1 MIPFYTAQD
10 DDQLEGMD
18 YMGLVDHPAHQ
29 KSWVALNQKQEK
41 PVKMK
46 FNDDLMEVTG
56 VGIAANLPIYR
67 NDQFLGEHYLV
78 FKAKHIKRIVEK
90 MMSKGYHNNV
100 NEMHDLNRDVKGIT
114 FLEGWFWD
122 SQRGKTDSY
131 FEGQNIKDGSWMVT
145 YKVSDPKIWQKI
157 KSGEW
162 AGFSIEGW
170 FKKVPLKIN
179 GSDVFKSNSK
189 PKKVKKGKFWKALFG
204 EKEEFET
211 VTTTDNVEISWEGEL
226 AEGTEIFVMDEDGEQ
241 VLAPEGQHAFENEDM
256 SMTVITVDANGMVE
270 AIETVMPEEAGY
282 GDKDED
288 EEDDFNA
295 EVVAN
300 AIQKISEKLS
310 KEFQASIEGLK
321 ADFEAKLTK
330 LAAELDEM
338 EDSGDKKK
346 FNRKEKKNVD
356 WRKHSK

>member
-1 MIPFYTAQD
+1 M
-10 DDQLEGMD
+10 
-18 YMGLVDHPAHQ
+18 
-29 KSWVALNQKQEK
+29 
-41 PVKMK
+41 
-46 FNDDLMEVTG
+46 
-56 VGIAANLPIYR
+56 R
-67 NDQFLGEHYLV
+67 
-78 FKAKHIKRIVEK
+78 
-90 MMSKGYHNNV
+90 
-100 NEMHDLNRDVKGIT
+100 
-114 FLEGWFWD
+114 
-122 SQRGKTDSY
+122 
-131 FEGQNIKDGSWMVT
+131 
-145 YKVSDPKIWQKI
+145 
-157 KSGEW
+157 
-162 AGFSIEGW
+162 
-170 FKKVPLKIN
+170 
-179 GSDVFKSNSK
+179 
-189 PKKVKKGKFWKALFG
+189 KGKFWKALFG
-204 EKEEFET
+204 EKEESET

-288 EEDDFNA
+288 EEDVFTA

-310 KEFQASIEGLK
+310 KEFKASIEGLK